1 MIMNIQKIL
10 KIYKIKTKKIKIIK
24 IILLKMHTVK
34 KANFLFQDIKI
45 QILLNSLLQTITI
58 FNMEDQLQEEETD
71 LFTIKKDCK

>member
-24 IILLKMHTVK
+24 IIRLKMHTVK

-71 LFTIKKDCK
+71 LFTIKKYCK

>member
-1 MIMNIQKIL
+1 MNIQRIL

-24 IILLKMHTVK
+24 IIRLKMHTVK

>member
-1 MIMNIQKIL
+1 MNIQKML

-24 IILLKMHTVK
+24 IVHLKMHTVK

-71 LFTIKKDCK
+71 QLITNKDYK

>member
-24 IILLKMHTVK
+24 IIRLKMHTVK

-71 LFTIKKDCK
+71 QLMLKKDCK

>member
-1 MIMNIQKIL
+1 
-10 KIYKIKTKKIKIIK
+10 
-24 IILLKMHTVK
+24 MHTVK

-45 QILLNSLLQTITI
+45 QILLNSLIQTKTI

>member
-1 MIMNIQKIL
+1 MIMNIQRIL

-24 IILLKMHTVK
+24 IIRLKMHTVK

>member
-1 MIMNIQKIL
+1 MNIQKIL

-24 IILLKMHTVK
+24 IIRLKMHTVK

>member
-1 MIMNIQKIL
+1 MNIQKML

-24 IILLKMHTVK
+24 IIHLKMHTVK
-34 KANFLFQDIKI
+34 KANFLFQDVKI

-71 LFTIKKDCK
+71 LITIKKDCK